1 MISTTKFC
9 ETRFWKRKPDGTVID
24 RNYRTRYIQECK
36 RSFDRNEDFL
46 GVKEDETNEHHK
58 STIEALKAAALEWT
72 FEQMSRLIL
81 WEGGVVLLWK
91 TISIISLKGSV
102 YKQERRFISTIF
114 LSNTHPISNFE
125 YA

>member
-1 MISTTKFC
+1 MFC

-24 RNYRTRYIQECK
+24 KNYRTLYIQECK

-72 FEQMSRLIL
+72 DEQINFVGGRRSAVVEDDFYNKPKRL
-81 WEGGVVLLWK
+81 
-91 TISIISLKGSV
+91 SV
-102 YKQERRFISTIF
+102 QAGKKVHFNYFFVKHP
-114 LSNTHPISNFE
+114 SNI
-125 YA
+125 